1 MQLPFLKKD
10 SSATGKGMIPVE
22 RVKELSS
29 KGFSE
34 LEMIDVLRK
43 EGYSPAELDR
53 AMTQA
58 LKTEITTPPQY
69 AQEESKLP
77 TLEDIIQKPEMP
89 QTPETSLPQEYYS
102 EGYSPEEYINYAVEA
117 KMNESNRTIYEI
129 SAKINELEKR
139 IGYTHEQVNA
149 LMQTKSSEQTQ
160 ILEKLESFKEAIS
173 DMDIRLG
180 GMEKAFKEAL
190 PPLIESVRALCDLV
204 QRFKKEV

>member
-1 MQLPFLKKD
+1 MQLPFLKKE
-10 SSATGKGMIPVE
+10 SATGKGMIPVE

-53 AMTQA
+53 ALSQA
-58 LKTEITTPPQY
+58 LRTEITAPSQT
-69 AQEESKLP
+69 AQEESRLP

-89 QTPETSLPQEYYS
+89 QTPETSLPEEYYS
-102 EGYSPEEYINYAVEA
+102 EGYSPEEYINYAVGE
-117 KMNESNRTIYEI
+117 KMNEANRTIYEI

-149 LMQTKSSEQTQ
+149 LMQTKSSEQNQ
-160 ILEKLESFKEAIS
+160 ILERIDGFKEAIS
-173 DMDIRLG
+173 GMDIRLG

-204 QRFKKEV
+204 QRFKREV

>member
-1 MQLPFLKKD
+1 MV
-10 SSATGKGMIPVE
+10 PVE

-43 EGYSPAELDR
+43 EGYSPEEMDR
-53 AMTQA
+53 ALTQA
-58 LKTEITTPPQY
+58 LRTEITAPYQPV
-69 AQEESKLP
+69 QEESRLP

-89 QTPETSLPQEYYS
+89 QIPETSLPSGYYS
-102 EGYSPEEYINYAVEA
+102 EGYSPEEYINYAVEE
-117 KMNESNRTIYEI
+117 KMNEANRAIDEI

-139 IGYTHEQVNA
+139 TEYTHEQINT
-149 LMQTKSSEQTQ
+149 LIQTKTSEQTQ
-160 ILEKLESFKEAIS
+160 ILDRIDSFKECIS

-204 QRFKKEV
+204 QRFKREA